1 MDTLTCLE
9 KCIQGFTTVLTH
21 LVHLIE
27 QLDEAG
33 KELGPSPDL
42 QKFATQPPPV
52 SGLDS
57 NDGGAGEDL
66 NMFT

>member
-1 MDTLTCLE
+1 MRDTLTCLE

-33 KELGPSPDL
+33 KELGSEAL
-42 QKFATQPPPV
+42 TLKQELEVVACQTV
-52 SGLDS
+52 
-57 NDGGAGEDL
+57 
-66 NMFT
+66 